1 MSGGFSGRA
10 TPVPIPNTEVK
21 TARADGIET
30 AGSRE
35 SRSLPDILMPEI
47 YIEISFTELF

>member
-1 MSGGFSGRA
+1 MFGAFSGRA

-30 AGSRE
+30 AGFRE
-35 SRSLPDILMPEI
+35 SRSVPNILNH
-47 YIEISFTELF
+47 YLFREF